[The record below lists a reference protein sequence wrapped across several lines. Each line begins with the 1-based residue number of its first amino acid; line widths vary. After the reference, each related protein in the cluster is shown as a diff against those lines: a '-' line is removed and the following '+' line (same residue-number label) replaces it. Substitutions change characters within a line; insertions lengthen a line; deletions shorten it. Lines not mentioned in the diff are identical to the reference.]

1 MKLIA
6 SLAIAFTLGSGAAA
20 RAADH
25 LVFEGKSGPGKGLH
39 VVLLAG
45 DEEYRSEE
53 AMPMLAKILSER
65 LGFRCTVCFA
75 LNEDGT
81 INPDNGASLSH
92 PEALDSAD
100 AIVMSLRFRHY
111 PDAVR
116 KHFTDALAR
125 GVPIVGL
132 RTSTHAFNDAELG
145 KFGKDVLGE
154 QWVSHWG
161 KHKSEATRGII
172 EAGARGA
179 AILNGVSDIFGTT
192 DVYEAHPPDD
202 AKILVRGQVLK
213 GMTPTDDPADYKK
226 NRSSDKQEQGI
237 NDPMMAIAWTREV
250 KIDGGKTRRTFCT
263 TMGAAS
269 DLTNEGLRR
278 LVVNAVFWGL
288 GLEVPQKADV
298 RFVDPY
304 EPTFYSAGGYFRGKT
319 PEDFALGKATTPAPP
334 APPKEKK
341 KN

>member
-1 MKLIA
+1 MKLTA
-6 SLAIAFTLGSGAAA
+6 LLAIAFTLGTGTSV

-65 LGFRCTVCFA
+65 HGFRCTVCFS
-75 LNEDGT
+75 LNADGT
-81 INPDNGASLSH
+81 INPDNQAGLSH

-100 AIVMSLRFRHY
+100 VIVMSLRFRQY
-111 PDAVR
+111 PDDVR

-125 GVPIVGL
+125 GVPIIGL
-132 RTSTHAFNDAELG
+132 RTSTHAFKDKELG
-145 KFGKDVLGE
+145 KFGKEVLGE

-161 KHKSEATRGII
+161 RHKSEATKGII
-172 EAGARGA
+172 EASAKDE
-179 AILNGVSDIFGTT
+179 AILNGVSDIFGTS
-192 DVYEAHPPDD
+192 DVYEAYPPTD

-213 GMTPTDDPADYKK
+213 GMNPTDEPADYKK
-226 NRSSDKQEQGI
+226 KRSTDKQEQGV
-237 NDPMMAIAWTREV
+237 NDPMMAIAWTREM
-250 KIDGGKTRRTFCT
+250 KIDGGKTRRTLCT

-269 DLTNEGLRR
+269 DLTSEGLRR
-278 LVVNAVFWGL
+278 LVVNGVFWGL
-288 GLEVPQKADV
+288 GLEVPKKADV
-298 RFVDPY
+298 SFVDPFD
-304 EPTFYSAGGYFRGKT
+304 PTFYTAGGYNHGKT

-334 APPKEKK
+334 SPPKQKK
-341 KN
+341 